1 MAADPAAGPGTQLP
15 ELRVRA
21 QNVQAR
27 AGRDEEENIHDDATA
42 QRLGFQRGFVA
53 FGQSLGWMSRML
65 LDYFGPAYV
74 ESGRFECRFRSPIF
88 DDDDVAIRGEITE
101 RVEEPGGVRLVCD
114 VWIEK
119 EDGTRAVVGTASA
132 LVSADGGAVAPG
144 A

>member
-1 MAADPAAGPGTQLP
+1 MAADQAAGPGTQLP

-27 AGRDEEENIHDDATA
+27 SGRAEEENIHDDATA

-65 LDYFGPAYV
+65 VGYFGPSYY
-74 ESGRFECRFRSPIF
+74 ETGRFECRFRAPIF
-88 DDDDVAIRGEITE
+88 DDDDVSVRGEITE
-101 RVEEPGGVRLVCD
+101 RVKEPGGVRLVCD

-132 LVSADGGAVAPG
+132 LASREKAPRV
-144 A
+144 

>member
-1 MAADPAAGPGTQLP
+1 MAVDQAAGPGTQLP

-27 AGRDEEENIHDDATA
+27 SGRAEEENIHDDATA

-65 LDYFGPAYV
+65 VGYFGLSYY
-74 ESGRFECRFRSPIF
+74 ETGRFECRFRAPIF
-88 DDDDVAIRGEITE
+88 DDDDVSVRGEITE

-132 LVSADGGAVAPG
+132 LASRGDDPAPG

>member
-1 MAADPAAGPGTQLP
+1 MAADAGAGPGTQLP

-27 AGRDEEENIHDDATA
+27 SGRTEEENIHDDATA

-65 LDYFGPAYV
+65 VGYFGPSYV
-74 ESGRFECRFRSPIF
+74 ETGRFECRFRAPIF
-88 DDDDVAIRGEITE
+88 DDDDVSVRGEITE
-101 RVEEPGGVRLVCD
+101 RLEEEDGVRLVCD

-132 LVSADGGAVAPG
+132 IATGGD
-144 A
+144 

>member
-1 MAADPAAGPGTQLP
+1 MAASAEAGPGTALP

-27 AGRDEEENIHDDATA
+27 SGRTEEENIHDDATA

-65 LDYFGPAYV
+65 LSYFGPSYV
-74 ESGRFECRFRSPIF
+74 ETGRFECRFRAPIF
-88 DDDDVAIRGEITE
+88 DDDDVSVRGEITD
-101 RVEEPGGVRLVCD
+101 RLEEEAGVRLVCD

-132 LVSADGGAVAPG
+132 VVPG
-144 A
+144 AGPGD